1 MIYNKKLVGQNFMY
15 MRKFYFGKLFLVS
28 AIALLPLT
36 SCTPSPNSEATAPS
50 TTPETQQQQQI
61 IRASGG
67 SSTIGVLQLLMDAY
81 TKKVTNTQAN
91 FLPES
96 QSESTLAGVKAGLLD
111 IGSLSKTLKPTEIT
125 DDLAQRVIA
134 QDGLVV
140 ATNPSVEGVTNLTT
154 DNLKAIYSGQA
165 KNWQEFGG
173 PDATIVV
180 LDRPEDES
188 AKRLLREYY
197 LGKDLVTS
205 PDAVILRKQG
215 ELVTA
220 LQSTP
225 YSIGTFSLA
234 TSIYEKVPV
243 NHLSLNGIEPTLD
256 NIKSGKYLM
265 VRPINLVFKKSPAP
279 QVQGF
284 LDFLSSPEAIALLT
298 QSGYAPAK
306 MTP

>member
-1 MIYNKKLVGQNFMY
+1 MWKIHPGTSC
-15 MRKFYFGKLFLVS
+15 LVS
-28 AIALLPLT
+28 AIRCVIPVVIALLPLT
-36 SCTPSPNSEATAPS
+36 SCTSSPNSEVTAQSTAPP
-50 TTPETQQQQQI
+50 TEQQQQI

-81 TKKVTNTQAN
+81 TKKVPNVQAN
-91 FLPES
+91 FLPAS
-96 QSESTLAGVKAGLLD
+96 QSESTLAGIQAGLLD

-140 ATNPSVEGVTNLTT
+140 ATHPSVTGVTNLTT

-173 PDATIVV
+173 PDAAIVL

-205 PDAVILRKQG
+205 PDAVILRKQD
-215 ELVTA
+215 ELVSA

-243 NHLSLNGIEPTLD
+243 NHLSLDGIEPTLD
-256 NIKSGKYLM
+256 NIKSGKYKM
-265 VRPINLVFKKSPAP
+265 VRPITFVFKKSPAP

-284 LDFLSSPEAIALLT
+284 LDFLSTPEAIALLT
-298 QSGYAPAK
+298 QAGYAPVNS
-306 MTP
+306 TP

>member
-1 MIYNKKLVGQNFMY
+1 
-15 MRKFYFGKLFLVS
+15 MRLLYSSVLFLVS
-28 AIALLPLT
+28 GMISLLLT

-50 TTPETQQQQQI
+50 TTPETEQQQQI

-67 SSTIGVLQLLMDAY
+67 SSTIEVLQLLMDAY
-81 TKKVTNTQAN
+81 TKKATNTQAN
-91 FLPES
+91 FLPAS
-96 QSESTLAGVKAGLLD
+96 QSESTLAGVQAGLLD
-111 IGSLSKTLKPTEIT
+111 IGSLSKTLKPTEIP

-134 QDGLVV
+134 QDGIVV
-140 ATNPSVEGVTNLTT
+140 ATNPTVEGVTNLTT

-173 PDATIVV
+173 PDAPIVV

-205 PDAVILRKQG
+205 PDAVILRKQD
-215 ELVTA
+215 ELVAA

-225 YSIGTFSLA
+225 YSIGAFSLA

-243 NHLSLNGIEPTLD
+243 NRLNLNGIAPTPD

-265 VRPINLVFKKSPAP
+265 VRPVTLVFKNPPAP
-279 QVQGF
+279 PVQGF

-298 QSGYAPAK
+298 ETGYVPVNV
-306 MTP
+306 TP

>member
-1 MIYNKKLVGQNFMY
+1 
-15 MRKFYFGKLFLVS
+15 MRKFYSGTLFLVS
-28 AIALLPLT
+28 AIRFAIPVGIALVPLT

-50 TTPETQQQQQI
+50 STPKTEQQQQI

-67 SSTIGVLQLLMDAY
+67 SSTIEVLQLLMDAY

-91 FLPES
+91 FLPAS
-96 QSESTLAGVKAGLLD
+96 QSESTLAGIQAGLLD

-205 PDAVILRKQG
+205 PDAVILRKQD
-215 ELVTA
+215 ELVSA

-234 TSIYEKVPV
+234 TAIYEKVPV
-243 NHLSLNGIEPTLD
+243 NHLSLNGIAPTLD

-279 QVQGF
+279 QVQSF
-284 LDFLSSPEAIALLT
+284 IDFLSSPEAIALLT
-298 QSGYAPAK
+298 QAGYAPAN

>member
-1 MIYNKKLVGQNFMY
+1 
-15 MRKFYFGKLFLVS
+15 MRKFYFGTLFLVS
-28 AIALLPLT
+28 AIRFAIPVGIALLPLT

-50 TTPETQQQQQI
+50 TTPETEQQQQI

-67 SSTIGVLQLLMDAY
+67 SSTIEVLQLLMDAY

-91 FLPES
+91 FLPAS
-96 QSESTLAGVKAGLLD
+96 QSESTLAGVQAGLLD

-205 PDAVILRKQG
+205 PDAVILRKQD
-215 ELVTA
+215 ELVSA
-220 LQSTP
+220 LQSIP

-243 NHLSLNGIEPTLD
+243 NHLSLNGIAPTLD

-265 VRPINLVFKKSPAP
+265 VRPITFVFKKSPAP
-279 QVQGF
+279 QVQSF
-284 LDFLSSPEAIALLT
+284 LDFLSSPEGIALLT
-298 QSGYAPAK
+298 QAGYAPANI
-306 MTP
+306 TP